1 MKNDVVI
8 FSNRLANELIENGFN
23 IKRVGLNKKDNKE
36 TVFYFENTE
45 ELKNYLKVNRG
56 INVR

>member
-8 FSNRLANELIENGFN
+8 FSNRLTNELIENGFN